1 MGLKTKKITGATA
14 VVLSDSTSNTSVGAL
29 NISNIHATAA
39 ADVDLYLSD
48 TEGSYYIFKNM
59 NIPAGASIYMEG
71 YELAFP
77 REFMSLNIKLD
88 DGASTVDVIIRN

>member
-1 MGLKTKKITGATA
+1 MGLKTRKITGATA
-14 VVLSDSTSNTSVGAL
+14 VVLSDSTSNTNVTAL
-29 NISNIHATAA
+29 NISNIHATAS

-48 TEGSYYIFKNM
+48 TEDSYYIFKNT

-71 YELAFP
+71 DELAFA
-77 REFMSLNIKLD
+77 RETMSLNIKLD